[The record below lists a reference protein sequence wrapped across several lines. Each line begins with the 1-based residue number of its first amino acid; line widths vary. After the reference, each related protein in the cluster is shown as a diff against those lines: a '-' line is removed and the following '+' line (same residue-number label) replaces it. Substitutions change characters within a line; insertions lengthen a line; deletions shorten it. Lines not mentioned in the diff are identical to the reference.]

1 MLHELFSDRWDR
13 NGGRWQLGAKQPT
26 LDEAVR
32 KFTKTVRFSRED
44 HTTGLVTVAVEWYSP
59 DLAARWANGLVSM
72 VNERLRTE
80 ATRNADHSIEYL
92 NKELAKTNVVE
103 IRQAIYKVIEE
114 QVNNAM
120 LANVQREY
128 AFRVIDPAVPPRAQ
142 IQTSASPHGYRR
154 CIHRTACRG
163 TYGTYPLRIPWWG
176 LLSRPRLNLVGNAA
190 MRALGKL
197 WALLTRRQRI
207 EAGILLGLM
216 LIGMTVEILSVGLVL
231 PALALMTRANGGTV
245 ISTLGKVLPALGHF
259 TREQLVIDGMLAL
272 VGVFSL

>member
-128 AFRVIDPAVPPRAQ
+128 AFRVIDPAVPPPSSNSNQREPSWLSSVHSSDCLSGYLRHL
-142 IQTSASPHGYRR
+142 SATH
-154 CIHRTACRG
+154 TVVG
-163 TYGTYPLRIPWWG
+163 TLVTPPLKPSG
-176 LLSRPRLNLVGNAA
+176 
-190 MRALGKL
+190 
-197 WALLTRRQRI
+197 
-207 EAGILLGLM
+207 
-216 LIGMTVEILSVGLVL
+216 
-231 PALALMTRANGGTV
+231 
-245 ISTLGKVLPALGHF
+245 
-259 TREQLVIDGMLAL
+259 
-272 VGVFSL
+272 